1 MTEMKI
7 TFYGAAGRVTGSCSL
22 VQTSG
27 KNILVDCGLVQGGD
41 DAQELNR
48 EPFPIPVGEIDAV
61 VLTHGH
67 LDHTGRLPRLVEAGY
82 SGPVYAHSATGQL
95 ADIVWRDSARLS
107 AKWDGG
113 PLYGEEAVDKTTG
126 LLSAMRY
133 DQVQELGAGISIEMK
148 DAGHILGS
156 SHVLIRSGDKR
167 LLMSGDIGTPNSP
180 IIRDPT
186 IQWPDEPLDTVVMES
201 TYGNRLHKDREAT
214 VKEFKQIVHRAV
226 EHRGFV
232 LIPAF
237 AIGRTQELL
246 FHFGNMIRSGQLPK
260 IPVLLDSPMAERVT
274 DVYRGHRECFDETTW
289 DMIRHGKTPMR
300 FEGFRELITAEDS
313 KTVQKMSPPAVII
326 AGSGMCTGGRI
337 LHHLKYFL
345 ERQSTT
351 VVFVGWQGYGTMG
364 RSMVDGAEQVRIHG
378 QKVKVNAHIETLN
391 GFSAHADRNALV
403 EWSRHLPGKPAFII
417 NHGEPDSTA
426 GLVDAL
432 EKDGRTN
439 VVGAVEDQTY
449 EI

>member
-1 MTEMKI
+1 MKI
-7 TFYGAAGRVTGSCSL
+7 TFYGAAGRVTGSCTL
-22 VQTSG
+22 VQTGG
-27 KNILVDCGLVQGGD
+27 KKVLVDCGLVQGGD
-41 DAQELNR
+41 DARELNR
-48 EPFPIPVGEIDAV
+48 EPFPIPVGDIDAV

-82 SGPVYAHSATGQL
+82 SGPVFAHAATGQL

-113 PLYGEEAVDKTTG
+113 PLYSEEAVDKTTG
-126 LLSAMRY
+126 LLSSLSY
-133 DQVQELGAGISIEMK
+133 GKVLDLGSGISLEMK

-186 IQWPDEPLDTVVMES
+186 IDWPDESLDTVVMES

-214 VKEFKQIVHRAV
+214 VKEFKEIVHRAV

-246 FHFGNMIRSGQLPK
+246 FHFGNMIRAGEIPK

-274 DVYRGHRECFDETTW
+274 DVYRSHRECFDETTW
-289 DMIRHGKTPMR
+289 EMLRHGETPMR
-300 FEGFRELITAEDS
+300 FDGFRELITAEDS
-313 KTVQKMSPPAVII
+313 KTVQKMNPPAVII

-345 ERQSTT
+345 DRSSTT

-364 RSMVDGAEQVRIHG
+364 RAIVDGAEEVRIHG

-391 GFSAHADRNALV
+391 GFSAHADRNALL
-403 EWSRHLPGKPAFII
+403 EWSRHLPGKPSFII
-417 NHGEPDSTA
+417 NHGEPDSSA
-426 GLVDAL
+426 GLVQAL
-432 EKDGRTN
+432 KEDGREN
-439 VVGAVEDQTY
+439 VQGAVEDQTY
-449 EI
+449 EIGT